1 MDFRTLRY
9 FVAVAEELNITKAAR
24 RLNMS
29 QPPLSNQIRDLE
41 NDLHTTLFIRGG
53 RRLELTPTGELLL
66 KRARQI
72 LSLCERTREEI
83 TSYGKELSGNL
94 ILGTVEGRA
103 PFLIAEWISGFKEEY
118 PLVQY
123 TLRSGGTDDVLT
135 QLFNHE
141 LDLAIIAVPYDNE
154 TLDGFCVG
162 IEPWV
167 ALLPKN
173 HPLATTPGNSL
184 PLSSLRDE
192 ALIIPERASRV
203 EAIERWFESIDAEP
217 QILCRLSSYQDAVA
231 LVEQEI
237 GICIF
242 PQTTCTD
249 NPMVVTKLITDPP
262 KAIKYALVYPK
273 GQAPSATAGAFV
285 EYVRDTLEEQQ
296 IHGFS
301 PLQSSS
307 PFSIPENITLL

>member
-9 FVAVAEELNITKAAR
+9 FVAVAEELNITKAAK

-41 NDLHTTLFIRGG
+41 QDLDTVLFIRGA
-53 RRLELTPTGELLL
+53 RRLELTPTGELFL

-94 ILGTVEGRA
+94 ALGTVEGRA

-118 PLVQY
+118 PLIQY
-123 TLRSGGTDDVLT
+123 TLRSGGTDDVLN
-135 QLFNHE
+135 QLLNHE
-141 LDLAIIAVPYDNE
+141 IDLAIIAVPYDNE
-154 TLDGFCVG
+154 ILDGFCVG

-173 HPLATTPGNSL
+173 HPLALSPGNEL
-184 PLSSLRDE
+184 PLSSLKGE
-192 ALIIPERASRV
+192 PLILPERASRIR
-203 EAIERWFESIDAEP
+203 AIEQWFENVGVEP
-217 QILCRLSSYQDAVA
+217 QILCRLSNYQDAVA

-242 PQTTCTD
+242 PQTTCTT

-273 GQAPSATAGAFV
+273 ELAPSAVAGAFI
-285 EYVRDTLEEQQ
+285 EYVKDSLEAKQRSDGPLTQ
-296 IHGFS
+296 SVSGFS
-301 PLQSSS
+301 VPNDIS
-307 PFSIPENITLL
+307 LL